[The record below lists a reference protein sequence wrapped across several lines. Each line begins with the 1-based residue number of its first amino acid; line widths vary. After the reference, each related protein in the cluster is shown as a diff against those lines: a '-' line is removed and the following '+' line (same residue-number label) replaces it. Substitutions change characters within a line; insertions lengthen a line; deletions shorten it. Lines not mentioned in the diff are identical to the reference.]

1 MAGHSKGSWM
11 ASLAFRIATSMGTNS
26 RTGTGSGAEILA
38 SETLPGPILGTGCHS
53 WEAGAWGCSGE
64 AGAWG
69 RSGGA
74 ELAETCEDEGGLE
87 WGSGVLPGF
96 NGELGMALL
105 SVIRELDSLGLG
117 TALLAVSRE
126 LDFKG
131 LGTALLAVT
140 WELDSRGLGIA
151 NSVSRL
157 KVMVAAAW
165 LEVTFTDSASWL
177 EVTFTDSASW
187 LELTFTDSASWLEVT
202 FTDSASWLEVT
213 FTDSASWLELT
224 FTDSASWLELT
235 FTDSASWLEVTFTDS
250 ASWLELTFT
259 DSASWLELTFTDSA
273 SWLELTFTDSASWL
287 ELTFTDS
294 ASWLELT
301 FTDSASWLELT
312 FTDSASWLEL
322 TFTDSALEGALWETG
337 TRVRCQRA
345 GTGGHCRGGGT
356 GRRSGFKSAMAGGL
370 ESAVAGGN
378 DLPWTAGLG
387 SHGWRRRLPVNSG
400 LDWATD
406 RGSGL
411 RTMVELRRVWG
422 WLGLGRRFGP
432 WARYVGVLS
441 MGWAGETWRASD
453 GSGQQDWNPSFNSS
467 TSKLYPFKYKI
478 RSINAIRGKS
488 ETVSSHRIVSLSSPS
503 RKQAPKAASGQLSWW
518 TILRKSSTYRSS
530 FRPTC
535 RNSHC
540 LSSAVNIL
548 LYGLVFGHNVDGEA
562 HEDG

>member
-38 SETLPGPILGTGCHS
+38 SETLPGPILGTRCHS
-53 WEAGAWGCSGE
+53 WEAGAWGRSGE

-96 NGELGMALL
+96 NGELDSLELGMALL

-151 NSVSRL
+151 NSVSRH
-157 KVMVAAAW
+157 KVMVAAA
-165 LEVTFTDSASWL
+165 
-177 EVTFTDSASW
+177 
-187 LELTFTDSASWLEVT
+187 WLEVT

-235 FTDSASWLEVTFTDS
+235 FTDSASWLELTFTDS

-259 DSASWLELTFTDSA
+259 NSASWLEVTFTDSA

-345 GTGGHCRGGGT
+345 GTGGHCRGGGTGGQSRGAGT

-503 RKQAPKAASGQLSWW
+503 RKQAPKAASGQLSCW

-535 RNSHC
+535 RNSH
-540 LSSAVNIL
+540 SR
-548 LYGLVFGHNVDGEA
+548 
-562 HEDG
+562 